1 MTATNTVHKSM
12 PFWNLPWC
20 DFASN
25 KSPVRKSSN
34 WRDSTCQVEN
44 WREAMSVLFMTCL
57 RT

>member
-25 KSPVRKSSN
+25 KIPVRKSSN
-34 WRDSTCQVEN
+34 WRDSTC
-44 WREAMSVLFMTCL
+44 
-57 RT
+57 